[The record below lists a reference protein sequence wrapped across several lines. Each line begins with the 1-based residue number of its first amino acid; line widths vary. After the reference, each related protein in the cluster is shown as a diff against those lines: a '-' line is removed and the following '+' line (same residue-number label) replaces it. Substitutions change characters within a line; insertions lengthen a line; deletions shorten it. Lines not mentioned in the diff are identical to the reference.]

1 MVKKM
6 VKQWINGLMLLVV
19 LTLLTGVVYPLT
31 MTALAQV
38 AFPKQANG
46 SLIERDGKVVGSVLL
61 GQNFSKSEYFQGRPS
76 AAGEKGYDATS
87 SSGTNLGPT
96 SAKLM
101 DAIQSKLADVRSQN
115 NLPDDAV
122 IPADLVTSSASGL
135 DPDISLAGAYI
146 QINRVAE
153 ARSLSSDQVQKLV
166 DSQAQLP
173 QLGFLGEK
181 RVNVLQLNLAL
192 DDLSK

>member
-1 MVKKM
+1 M
-6 VKQWINGLMLLVV
+6 VKQAINGLLLLIV

-38 AFPKQANG
+38 VFPKQANG
-46 SLIERDGKVVGSVLL
+46 SLIERDGTVVGSLLL
-61 GQNFSKSEYFQGRPS
+61 GQNFSQPEYFQGRPS
-76 AAGEKGYDATS
+76 AAGDDGYDATS

-146 QINRVAE
+146 QVDRVAD
-153 ARSLSSDQVQKLV
+153 ARGISSDQVKKLV

-181 RVNVLQLNLAL
+181 RVNVLRLNLSL
-192 DDLSK
+192 DELLQ

>member
-1 MVKKM
+1 M
-6 VKQWINGLMLLVV
+6 VKQAINGLLLLIV

-46 SLIERDGKVVGSVLL
+46 SLVERDGTVVGSLLL
-61 GQNFSKSEYFQGRPS
+61 GQNFSQPEYFQGRPS
-76 AAGEKGYDATS
+76 AAGTDGYDATS

-146 QINRVAE
+146 QLDRVAD
-153 ARSLSSDQVQKLV
+153 ARGISHDQVKKLV

-181 RVNVLQLNLAL
+181 RVNVLRLNLSLDAL
-192 DDLSK
+192 SQ

>member
-1 MVKKM
+1 M
-6 VKQWINGLMLLVV
+6 VKQAINGLLLLIV

-46 SLIERDGKVVGSVLL
+46 SLIERDGTVVGSLLL
-61 GQNFSKSEYFQGRPS
+61 GQNFSQPEYFQGRPS
-76 AAGEKGYDATS
+76 AAGTDGYDATS

-115 NLPDDAV
+115 NLPADAV

-135 DPDISLAGAYI
+135 DPDISLAGADI
-146 QINRVAE
+146 QIDRVAD
-153 ARSLSSDQVQKLV
+153 ARGIPRDQVKKLV
-166 DSQAQLP
+166 DSQTQLP

-181 RVNVLQLNLAL
+181 RVNVLQLNLSLDAL
-192 DDLSK
+192 SQ

>member
-1 MVKKM
+1 MA
-6 VKQWINGLMLLVV
+6 KQAINGLMLLVV

-38 AFPKQANG
+38 AFPQQANG
-46 SLIERDGKVVGSVLL
+46 SLIERDGKVVGSMLL
-61 GQNFSKSEYFQGRPS
+61 GQNFSQPEYFQGRPS
-76 AAGEKGYDATS
+76 AAGDNGYDATS

-101 DAIQSKLADVRSQN
+101 DAIQSKLSDVRSQN

-135 DPDISLAGAYI
+135 DPDISLEGAYI
-146 QINRVAE
+146 QMNRVAE
-153 ARSLSSDQVQKLV
+153 ARGLSSVQVQKLV
-166 DSQAQLP
+166 DSQVQQPLI
-173 QLGFLGEK
+173 GFLGEK
-181 RVNVLQLNLAL
+181 RVNVLRLNLAL
-192 DDLSK
+192 DNLAK

>member
-1 MVKKM
+1 M

-46 SLIERDGKVVGSVLL
+46 SLIERDGKVVGSALL
-61 GQNFSKSEYFQGRPS
+61 GQNFSQPEYFQGRPS
-76 AAGEKGYDATS
+76 AAGSDGYDATS

-153 ARSLSSDQVQKLV
+153 ARNLSSDQVQKLV